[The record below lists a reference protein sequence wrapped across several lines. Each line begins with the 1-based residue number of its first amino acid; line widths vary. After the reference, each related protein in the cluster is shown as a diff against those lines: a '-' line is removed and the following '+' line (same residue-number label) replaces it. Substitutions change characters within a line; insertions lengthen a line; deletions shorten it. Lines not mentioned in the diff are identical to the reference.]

1 VTELT
6 KSYVHEGAEA
16 LCGRFDEEG
25 YLYLPGLV
33 PAEAVQ
39 GVRADFL
46 GALGKVGW
54 IADGPPGSAVPTER
68 ARREPLDPDPAF
80 FEGYIELQ
88 RLQSFHELP
97 YRPELMEVS
106 RILLQDEVL
115 CHPRKIARAALPK
128 DFVFMTAPHQDYR
141 LIQGTG
147 DVLTLWMPMGDCP
160 DDLGGLAVLSGSHR
174 LGLLE
179 VTEAP
184 GVGGLKVDI
193 PADFDSPDLD
203 WRVSEMAAGDVLVF
217 HSLTVHSA
225 KPNLMD
231 SLRLSADF
239 RYQSVNEPLVPGA
252 LGPHGAPY
260 VPEYD
265 ELTRGWTS
273 TASVDAP
280 PGVKLA
286 EPFDVF
292 APGIPTPPSRILSL
306 AGV

>member
-1 VTELT
+1 MTELT
-6 KSYVHEGAEA
+6 KSSIREGADT
-16 LCGRFDEEG
+16 LRQRFDDEG
-25 YLYLPGLV
+25 YLYLPGV
-33 PAEAVQ
+33 VSGEVVN

-46 GALGKVGW
+46 TALGKVGW
-54 IADGPPGSAVPTER
+54 IADGPVGSDVPTDKAQRESPDADER
-68 ARREPLDPDPAF
+68 F

-88 RLQSFHELP
+88 RLQTFHELP
-97 YRPELMEVS
+97 HRQELMEVAG
-106 RILLQDEVL
+106 ILLQDEVL

-147 DVLTLWMPMGDCP
+147 DVLTVWLPIGDCP
-160 DDLGGLAVLSGSHR
+160 GDLGGLAVLSGSHR

-193 PADFDSPDLD
+193 PADFEDPSLD
-203 WRVSEMAAGDVLVF
+203 WRVSDMTAGDVLVF

-225 KPNLMD
+225 KPNVTD
-231 SLRLSADF
+231 RLRLSADF
-239 RYQSVNEPLVPGA
+239 RYQSVNEPVVAGSLS
-252 LGPHGAPY
+252 PHGAPF

-273 TASVDAP
+273 TASVEAP
-280 PGVKLA
+280 AGVQVV
-286 EPFDVF
+286 EQFDVF
-292 APGIPTPPSRILSL
+292 MPGVPTPPSRILSL
-306 AGV
+306 TAV